1 MAKFVI
7 YKDKRGE
14 YRWRFKAANGRIIA
28 DSGEGY
34 ILKSGALKGV
44 EFVKKYAP
52 GASVVDL
59 TVSSSLLTLR
69 KLLQE

>member
-1 MAKFVI
+1 MAKFVV
-7 YKDKRGE
+7 YKDIRGE
-14 YRWRFKAANGRIIA
+14 YRWRFKSANGRIIT

-34 ILKSGALKGV
+34 DSKAGAQSSV

-59 TVSSSLLTLR
+59 TISSSLLTLR